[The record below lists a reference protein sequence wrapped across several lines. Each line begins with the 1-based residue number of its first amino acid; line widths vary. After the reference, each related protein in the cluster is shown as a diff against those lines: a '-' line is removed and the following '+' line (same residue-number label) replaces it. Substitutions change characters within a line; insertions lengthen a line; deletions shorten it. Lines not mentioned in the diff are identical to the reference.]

1 MVQADAE
8 TGNARG
14 VRVMATTVEGSLV
27 EQARAGDQR
36 AFGQL
41 FDQWFD
47 RVHDLSRRIVHDD
60 GIAGEIA
67 QDTFLTAWTKLSS
80 LEDPDAFGGWLLRIA
95 RNGSLNRLAKE
106 RRAVTLDDE
115 TMTAVADASA
125 PDHDP
130 LERMD
135 QAARISLVW
144 DAAAA
149 LGPRDASVLDLHL
162 RHGLSATELADELG
176 VTANNAHQVLFT
188 MRKRLANAVRALV
201 LWRAGHPTCPDL
213 RQGLAAAGLT
223 SFGGPMVK
231 AIDRHVD
238 GCLNCSDDRTE
249 RLAPSALFAAA
260 PIVAASLF
268 IKSGA
273 ASGLAASGVPMSGS
287 TAAAPAG
294 AGGGAT
300 PGGESGAGGT
310 GGLPPEPPAAR
321 SALARRRMLVTAAIV
336 LVVGLAAVL
345 FAVASADVNKIVT
358 AARPALPIDLER
370 SLPTTTTGP
379 TGTAAGPT
387 RPEVPGT
394 TPASD
399 AGPTATAPAATQPA
413 PTTSTAPAPPAPV
426 IDQFE
431 ATPTATPCANEDVEW
446 AITWATTGAD
456 TVALGRA
463 DGPTQPVEPS
473 SKTTIC
479 APSGMTFILV
489 AIGPGGETRGT
500 AGGGVAPTTT
510 TTGTTIG

>member
-1 MVQADAE
+1 
-8 TGNARG
+8 
-14 VRVMATTVEGSLV
+14 MAATEEGMLV
-27 EQARAGDQR
+27 EEARAGDQR

-41 FDQWFD
+41 FDHWFD

-67 QDTFLTAWTKLSS
+67 QDAFLTAWTKLDT

-95 RNGSLNRLAKE
+95 RNASLNRLVKE

-162 RHGLSATELADELG
+162 RHGLSAAELADELG

-201 LWRAGHPTCPDL
+201 LWRAGYPTCPDL
-213 RQGLAAAGLT
+213 RQGLAGGGLT

-238 GCLNCSDDRTE
+238 GCPNCADDRAE
-249 RLAPSALFAAA
+249 RLAPSALFAAT

-268 IKSGA
+268 IKSNA

-287 TAAAPAG
+287 SA
-294 AGGGAT
+294 AT
-300 PGGESGAGGT
+300 PGGAAGSAA
-310 GGLPPEPPAAR
+310 EPPVAG
-321 SALARRRMLVTAAIV
+321 SALTQRRMLVAAA
-336 LVVGLAAVL
+336 LVVMVGFSAVL
-345 FAVASADVNKIVT
+345 FAIASADVTKIESANQPT
-358 AARPALPIDLER
+358 LPVALER
-370 SLPTTTTGP
+370 SSSTTTSSP

-387 RPEVPGT
+387 QPTAPGT
-394 TPASD
+394 TL
-399 AGPTATAPAATQPA
+399 ATDLGPAATTPSTGQPA
-413 PTTSTAPAPPAPV
+413 PTPSTAPAPPPPE

-431 ATPTATPCANEDVEW
+431 ATPTATLCANEEVEW

-456 TVALGRA
+456 TVALGRS
-463 DGPTQPVEPS
+463 DGPTQPVQPA
-473 SKTTIC
+473 SKTTLC
-479 APSGMTFILV
+479 APSGMTFVLI
-489 AIGPGGETRGT
+489 ATGPGGETRAT
-500 AGGGVAPTTT
+500 AGGGTAPTTT
-510 TTGTTIG
+510 TTTVVIIE